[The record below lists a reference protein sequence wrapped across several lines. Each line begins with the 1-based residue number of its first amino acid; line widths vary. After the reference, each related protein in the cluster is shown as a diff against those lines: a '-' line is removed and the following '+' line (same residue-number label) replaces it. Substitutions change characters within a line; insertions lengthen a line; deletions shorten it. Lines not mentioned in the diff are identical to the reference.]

1 LATDRLTFETND
13 ATIKKIET
21 NDATTKKETKAFD
34 KSGHLC
40 IIAGD
45 TNTTDQW
52 FWSISQGLKNIVKRK
67 TKRKRPWKGISEKKA
82 LERHLRP
89 IRRKSCCEYSRLLM
103 LLLLVY

>member
-67 TKRKRPWKGISEKKA
+67 LKTKRKGLGKASPRKRPWKGISDQ
-82 LERHLRP
+82 
-89 IRRKSCCEYSRLLM
+89 
-103 LLLLVY
+103 